1 MNNNEALRNLS
12 LLSLDEIEDKLSSGK
27 DDLNLGQLVGEDKA
41 AKIQATAARPSFKL
55 SASPEM
61 VVLLPGLMGSLLMS
75 IRGVTDFLWINPLI
89 FLNGHGDYL
98 TVGNPDVE
106 VAPFSTEKM
115 TYLRMALDL
124 RKQFRLFEF
133 PYDWRLPI
141 ESNAGLLHAC
151 LARWSAAYPGQKFT
165 LVGHSMGGLVIRNYF
180 AYYPQDAENLVQK
193 AIYLGSPLLGATN
206 VIENLSVGN
215 SMVSTVDQLN
225 PANHMREAV
234 LSMPGVHELMPV
246 PPDLFPSGY
255 TYPADWNL
263 YDAQAW
269 QVNGLRQDL
278 LDASLRYNRDLPG
291 HTAQIEQV
299 MLAGCNIPSTTVV
312 NRTAGP
318 NSQLHWDFPKAS
330 QGKDSGDGTVPLWSS
345 ASDPALKVYYVQCLH
360 RDLPNHDDVIPAV
373 EQLIQ
378 SGACALPTALPAP
391 KPTSILSFLDIGTL
405 KDRLLSGS
413 AGKDE
418 FSQLSF
424 AL

>member
-1 MNNNEALRNLS
+1 MNSNETLYNLS
-12 LLSLDEIEDKLSSGK
+12 MLSLDEIEDKLQSGK
-27 DDLNLGQLVGEDKA
+27 DDLNLGQLLGEDKVA
-41 AKIQATAARPSFKL
+41 QLKATAARPSFAL
-55 SASPEM
+55 SGSAEM

-98 TVGNPDVE
+98 SVGNPDVE
-106 VAPFSTEKM
+106 VTAFSTEKM
-115 TYLRMALDL
+115 TYLHLALDL

-133 PYDWRLPI
+133 PYDWRMPI
-141 ESNAGLLHAC
+141 ESNATLLHNS

-165 LVGHSMGGLVIRNYF
+165 LVGHSMGGLVIRNYL
-180 AYYPQDAENLVQK
+180 AYYPQEAESLINK

-206 VIENLSVGN
+206 VIENLGAGN
-215 SMVSTVDQLN
+215 PMVSTIDQLN
-225 PANHMREAV
+225 PANHMRDAV
-234 LSMPGVHELMPV
+234 LTMPGIYELMPV

-255 TYPADWNL
+255 TYPADWDL

-269 QVNGLRQDL
+269 RVSGLRQDY
-278 LDASLRYNRDLPG
+278 LDAGLRYNRFLPG
-291 HTAQIEQV
+291 HTAQVEQV
-299 MLAGCNIPSTTVV
+299 MIAGCNISSATVA
-312 NRTAGP
+312 NRTIGP
-318 NSQLHWDFPKAS
+318 DGKLQWDFPKAS
-330 QGKDSGDGTVPLWSS
+330 QGKESGDGTVPLWSS
-345 ASDPALKVYYVQCLH
+345 TSDPVLKVYYTQCVH
-360 RDLPNHDDVIPAV
+360 RDLPNKGEVIQAV

-391 KPTSILSFLDIGTL
+391 KPTSILSWLDIGTL
-405 KDRLLSGS
+405 KDRLLNGT

>member
-1 MNNNEALRNLS
+1 MNSNEALRNLS
-12 LLSLDEIEDKLSSGK
+12 MLSLDEIEDKLSSGK
-27 DDLNLGQLVGEDKA
+27 DDLALGQLLGEEKA
-41 AKIQATAARPSFKL
+41 AQIQATAARPSFKL
-55 SASPEM
+55 SGSAEM
-61 VVLLPGLMGSLLMS
+61 VVLLPGLMGSLLLS
-75 IRGVTDFLWINPLI
+75 VRGVTEFLWINPLV

-106 VAPFSTEKM
+106 VAAFSTEKM
-115 TYLRMALDL
+115 CYLHIALDL
-124 RKQFRLFEF
+124 RKQFRLLEF
-133 PYDWRLPI
+133 PYDWRMPV
-141 ESNAGLLHAC
+141 ESNAELLHTC
-151 LARWSAAYPGQKFT
+151 LMRWSAAYPGQKFT

-180 AYYPQDAENLVQK
+180 AYHPQDAEKLVQK

-206 VIENLSVGN
+206 VIENLGVGN

-234 LSMPGVHELMPV
+234 LSMPGVYELMPV

-269 QVNGLRQDL
+269 KVGGLRQDL
-278 LDASLRYNRDLPG
+278 LDAGLQYNRYLPG
-291 HTAQIEQV
+291 HSAQVEQV
-299 MLAGCNIPSTTVV
+299 MIAGCNIPSTTAA
-312 NRTAGP
+312 NRTVGP
-318 NSQLHWDFPKAS
+318 DGLLHWDFPKAS
-330 QGKDSGDGTVPLWSS
+330 QGKESGDGTVPLWSS
-345 ASDPALKVYYVQCLH
+345 TSDPALKVYYVQCVH
-360 RDLPNHDDVIPAV
+360 RDLPNNDDVIAAV

-391 KPTSILSFLDIGTL
+391 KPGSIFSWLDIGTL
-405 KDRLLSGS
+405 KDRLLSGA